1 MTVESNPTGTE
12 SVPTRWVQ
20 KVSGLEF
27 TAVLYLTHVKSRC
40 IHSILLSRQVWE
52 FSPTPDAVS
61 ATQRREESSK
71 QKNDH
76 TIMLPDCC
84 TTSRFSFT
92 VKL

>member
-1 MTVESNPTGTE
+1 MTLESNPTGTE

-27 TAVLYLTHVKSRC
+27 TAVLYLTRVQS
-40 IHSILLSRQVWE
+40 HSIHFIFLSRQVWE
-52 FSPTPDAVS
+52 FSPIPDAAS
-61 ATQRREESSK
+61 ATQRQEENSK

-84 TTSRFSFT
+84 TTSRFNFT